1 MPRVPSR
8 KPVQDDQPESETNQP
23 VVQDDQPESETNPP
37 EIQTDQ
43 PESET
48 GAIRLQQQEIDS
60 ALADTDKARKEIQIK
75 PYNKGDES
83 GGFQIGNVKPGS
95 IFAKM
100 GLRPGDVVTGLNEE
114 AVTGAEQAED
124 LYDSL
129 LKGDDIDLEIKR
141 GGRTQ
146 KLQVA
151 VE

>member
-1 MPRVPSR
+1 MPPVTSRNSAQSEQTESQAKPS
-8 KPVQDDQPESETNQP
+8 ENQTA
-23 VVQDDQPESETNPP
+23 QL
-37 EIQTDQ
+37 
-43 PESET
+43 ESET

-60 ALADTDKARKEIQIK
+60 SLADIDKVAEEIQIK
-75 PYNKGDES
+75 SYGEGDES
-83 GGFQIGNVKPGS
+83 AGFQVGTVKPGS

-100 GLRPGDVVTGLNEE
+100 GLRSGDVVTGLNQE
-114 AVTGAEQAED
+114 AVTGVEQAED

-146 KLQVA
+146 KLQVT